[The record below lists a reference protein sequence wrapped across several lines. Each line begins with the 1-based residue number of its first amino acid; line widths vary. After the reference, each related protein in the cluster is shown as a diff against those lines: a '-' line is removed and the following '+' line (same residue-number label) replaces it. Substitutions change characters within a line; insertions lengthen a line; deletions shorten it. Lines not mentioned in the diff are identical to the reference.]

1 MPEIPALCYATD
13 EASGGVP
20 ATQHSTG
27 YPLQLSANSGHT
39 MKKFYRLFLFTI
51 VLATCFIS
59 PVATAGQKNVLSHYL
74 LASNQQISEQAA
86 VTIAK
91 KHINGRILAVSR
103 TDGTYRIKILSEKG
117 TVHIVSVNSTDGSV
131 STAR

>member
-1 MPEIPALCYATD
+1 
-13 EASGGVP
+13 
-20 ATQHSTG
+20 
-27 YPLQLSANSGHT
+27 
-39 MKKFYRLFLFTI
+39 MKKFYRLFLLTV

-59 PVATAGQKNVLSHYL
+59 PVATAGQNNVLSHYH

-91 KHINGRILAVSR
+91 KHINGRVLAVSL
-103 TDGTYRIKILSEKG
+103 TDSTYRIKILSDKG
-117 TVHIVSVNSTDGSV
+117 IVHIVSVNSANGSI